1 MSVQHVTNTGPRIG
15 SPVVGWGR
23 DSIDRTRREAR
34 RAPSNLPK
42 LVADLRDAFRS
53 GRTRTVHWRLRQ
65 LAGLERMITDH
76 EALLVDALREDMG
89 KPVLEAYACEIG
101 PLRAELAL
109 AQEKLPRWARPE
121 RVHTPLV
128 AQPGSSR
135 IVREPLGLV
144 LIIAP
149 WNYPFRFALTP
160 LIGAIAA
167 GNCVVLK
174 PSETSP
180 AVSRLLF
187 SLLPQYID
195 STCVKVVEGG
205 VPECTQLL
213 AERFDHIFFTG
224 SSSVARV
231 VMTAAAQHLTPV
243 TLELGGKCPCIVDC
257 EVDLLVA
264 ARRICWG
271 KFLNAGQTCA
281 GPDYVLVHERI
292 EERLIERLVATVRDF
307 YGGDPQASPSYAR
320 IVNERHYH
328 RLMQLL
334 PGSGEIVVGGE
345 ADLQD
350 RYVAPTILRNVPA
363 SAPVMAEEIFG
374 PILPVLKVRS
384 IEDAIEFVE
393 SRAKPLG
400 LYVFSSNE
408 EVQRRVI
415 ENTSSGGSCIN
426 QVAMQVAVPEL
437 PFGGV
442 GSSGMGAYQGRHSFE
457 TFSHRKGVLNKPTRL
472 DSPILYPPY
481 TDFKTKWLKRLL

>member
-1 MSVQHVTNTGPRIG
+1 MSMQHVTSTVPR
-15 SPVVGWGR
+15 V
-23 DSIDRTRREAR
+23 A
-34 RAPSNLPK
+34 RAPSQARRIQTSLPK

-53 GRTRTVHWRLRQ
+53 GRTRGLDWRLRQ
-65 LAGLERMITDH
+65 LAGLERMIVDH
-76 EALLVDALREDMG
+76 EPLLLEALRADMG

-101 PLRAELAL
+101 HVRAELGL
-109 AQEKLPRWARPE
+109 AKEQLPRWARPE
-121 RVHTPLV
+121 RVHTPLL
-128 AQPGSSR
+128 AQPGSGR
-135 IVREPLGLV
+135 IHREPLGLV

-149 WNYPFRFALTP
+149 FSCPFRLAITP

-167 GNCVVLK
+167 GNCAVLK
-174 PSETSP
+174 PSEASP
-180 AVSRLLF
+180 AVSSLLA

-205 VPECTQLL
+205 VPETTQLL

-243 TLELGGKCPCIVDC
+243 TLELGGKNPCIVDC
-257 EVDLLVA
+257 EVDLEVC

-271 KFLNAGQTCA
+271 KFVNAGQTCVA
-281 GPDYVLVHERI
+281 PDYVLVHERI
-292 EERLIERLVATVRDF
+292 EERLIERLVATVRAF
-307 YGGDPQASPSYAR
+307 YGDDPQSSANYAR
-320 IVNERHYH
+320 IVNDRHYH

-334 PGSGEIVVGGE
+334 PGSGQAVIGGD
-345 ADLQD
+345 ADQAD

-393 SRAKPLG
+393 SRPKPLS
-400 LYVFSSNE
+400 LYVFSSNV

-415 ENTSSGGSCIN
+415 ENTSSGGASIN
-426 QVAMQVAVPEL
+426 HVSMQVAVPEL

-442 GSSGMGAYQGRHSFE
+442 GSSGMGAYHGRHSFE
-457 TFSHRKGVLNKPTRL
+457 TFSHRKSVLNKPTRIDPPL
-472 DSPILYPPY
+472 LYPPY
-481 TDFKTKWLKRLL
+481 TELKTKWLKRLL